1 MVFETKRKQLK
12 KINKNGNTL
21 SVIADGG
28 GKGFGTTDH
37 TSPSGCQIHH
47 PKAKDIDEI
56 ADISKKHKIKPG
68 HRMEPV
74 IFEPQKKIRL
84 SRSTYK
90 VNSYIDFKPYK
101 ETFKQFGQYMVRFLK
116 DIHDPHYVGNLNNI
130 HRPKGSPP
138 VQLTQSDKLHFGA
151 PTCRQVTYK
160 CRVQNQYTQLIK
172 EAFKLNSMY
181 RSAHEKF
188 LRAIDHMEF
197 HPTLGRSK
205 EKPEVR
211 LKRQTQKGLK
221 RVQTLRQI
229 KKMTRQDIEALR
241 EMDRWLSIQYN
252 WTNGPKR
259 NKRFG
264 LATWV
269 LGWGLY
275 KTYSTIKHIKDNI
288 RILQEQNLLQQ
299 DQITELGH
307 YLNIT
312 YGHVGHYLNI
322 TYGHVSSNRY
332 AITNLQV
339 RLAEINKMLI
349 ASLSDIRFVKYT
361 VAIINDIRMNLAKLT
376 LGIMTLDQNV
386 NAVYEYLRV
395 LSTRQVNPLI
405 IPPDTLRK
413 VLAKVKKDMN
423 RNPRLKLPEDPNLN
437 IWNYYTIMKITPVV
451 MDDFLLILLTILLT
465 DQSLEMDLYKIYN
478 LPTLHPKFKIEFT
491 YQMEGEYLAISK
503 SRLYAAIPTAREIR
517 ICTATEGYLCLKN
530 QAMYPI
536 EKLEWCAYALF
547 AQDQNR
553 IRQYCAINTQK
564 RDANRAQSLDGY
576 LWAVSSLKKEKM
588 QVRCLLDTHVVD
600 IKPPLTII
608 YVGNGCEA
616 YSSNLYIP
624 AKSELTS
631 RDDTVMCHNYFQQFN
646 EKYQNLT
653 KYSLIE
659 DLGIEKLTNK
669 EIENLPDRLAALPTL
684 RFNELKRRLV
694 EIKKPLHIHSNM
706 VAILLLIGGIMLTP
720 CLAYI
725 L

>member
-1 MVFETKRKQLK
+1 
-12 KINKNGNTL
+12 
-21 SVIADGG
+21 
-28 GKGFGTTDH
+28 
-37 TSPSGCQIHH
+37 
-47 PKAKDIDEI
+47 
-56 ADISKKHKIKPG
+56 
-68 HRMEPV
+68 
-74 IFEPQKKIRL
+74 
-84 SRSTYK
+84 
-90 VNSYIDFKPYK
+90 
-101 ETFKQFGQYMVRFLK
+101 
-116 DIHDPHYVGNLNNI
+116 
-130 HRPKGSPP
+130 
-138 VQLTQSDKLHFGA
+138 
-151 PTCRQVTYK
+151 
-160 CRVQNQYTQLIK
+160 
-172 EAFKLNSMY
+172 
-181 RSAHEKF
+181 
-188 LRAIDHMEF
+188 
-197 HPTLGRSK
+197 
-205 EKPEVR
+205 
-211 LKRQTQKGLK
+211 
-221 RVQTLRQI
+221 
-229 KKMTRQDIEALR
+229 MTRQDIEALR
-241 EMDRWLSIQYN
+241 EMDRWLSMQYN
-252 WTNGPKR
+252 QTSSSKR
-259 NKRFG
+259 NRRFG

-299 DQITELGH
+299 DQIIEL
-307 YLNIT
+307 
-312 YGHVGHYLNI
+312 GHYLNI

-339 RLAEINKMLI
+339 RLAEINKTLI
-349 ASLSDIRFVKYT
+349 ATLSDIRFVKYT

-437 IWNYYTIMKITPVV
+437 IWNYTIMKITPVV

-478 LPTLHPKFKIEFT
+478 LPTLHSKLKIEFT

-517 ICTATEGYLCLKN
+517 ICKATEGYLCLMN
-530 QAMYPI
+530 QALYPI
-536 EKLEWCAYALF
+536 EKLEWCACALF

-576 LWAVSSLKKEKM
+576 LLAVSSFKKEKM

-631 RDDTVMCHNYFQQFN
+631 RDDSVVHHNYFQQFN

-694 EIKKPLHIHSNM
+694 EIKKPLHIHSNT

-725 L
+725 LWRIYKVRSKLRGFKPVVQMFNDKKFEAPNISTVMTNRLHALETRLTSLLSGIAIPSTELALPSTSRGLEPPPRKNSLPMVELNVTQQMVQETVKDMDIESSKIRCYKKYLQNRAIDAEKKTSK